1 MRLIRI
7 AVHIGILY
15 IFYALGVWIQETLH
29 LFIPGSVIGM
39 ILFLALLLSGKYNPR
54 WTEEGASFLI
64 RHLPLLFLPITVG
77 LMDYLDLFKG
87 SGLWIVFVVIVSTV
101 LVMVTSG
108 KTTDWLARRR
118 EREVE

>member
-1 MRLIRI
+1 MSVVRI
-7 AVHIGILY
+7 SVHIGILY
-15 IFYALGVWIQETLH
+15 MFYAIGVWIQKTLN

-54 WTEEGASFLI
+54 WTEEGAQFLI

-77 LMDYLDLFKG
+77 LIDYLDLFKG
-87 SGLWIVFVVIVSTV
+87 SGIWIVFVVLFSTV

-108 KTTDWLARRR
+108 KTTDWLAQKR
-118 EREVE
+118 ERDVE